1 LKQTLASPKV
11 HTAAILIAT
20 IALLWLFFRGANLA
34 EIRKNLLS
42 AEPAL
47 IFWSL
52 VATMVTY
59 VLRALRWRGLLA
71 PLGRAGLANCFSA
84 TVIGFM
90 VNFLAPGRLGEIA
103 RPYLLARREGFSA
116 SAAFA
121 TILLERVLDLV
132 TVVFFV
138 AFWLVAGPKRSGNEE
153 IVSSLELGGILG
165 LGFAIVALASMFFFA
180 RYPEAST
187 AVVRRCLRIFPR
199 GLEAGAGRFLE
210 TFRGGLGVLV
220 HGSGLAK
227 ASSMSVLLW
236 LGICL
241 SFWLSA
247 RAFEVELSFGDTFLI
262 IGFLTVGV
270 AVPTPGAI
278 GGYHYMCSLALTTL
292 LGVSPSLAAAV
303 ALVAH
308 AISFLPVTILGIL
321 LFVKAGL
328 SFRQVKTIATSSPA
342 EPGRAQP

>member
-1 LKQTLASPKV
+1 MLESVKATLGSPKV

-20 IALLWLFFRGANLA
+20 LALLWLFFRGSNLG
-34 EIRKNLLS
+34 EIKKSLLS
-42 AEPAL
+42 AKPVPIL
-47 IFWSL
+47 WSL
-52 VATMVTY
+52 AATMATY
-59 VLRALRWRGLLA
+59 LIRAIRWQGLLL

-116 SAAFA
+116 SGAFA
-121 TILLERVLDLV
+121 TILLERMFDLV

-138 AFWLVAGPKRSGNEE
+138 AFWLLAGPKQAGSEE
-153 IVSSLELGGILG
+153 IVSSLKIGGVLG
-165 LGFAIVALASMFFFA
+165 LGFAVVALLSLFLFA
-180 RYPEAST
+180 RYPEPSM
-187 AVVRRCLRIFPR
+187 AVARWFLRVLPHR
-199 GLEAGAGRFLE
+199 AAARMARFLE
-210 TFRGGLGVLV
+210 TFREGLGVLV
-220 HGSGLAK
+220 HGWGLVK
-227 ASSMSVLLW
+227 AFLLSVLLW
-236 LGICL
+236 LAICL
-241 SFWLSA
+241 SFWLAA
-247 RAFEVELSFGDTFLI
+247 RALSVELGFGDTFLV

-270 AVPTPGAI
+270 ALPTPGAI

-292 LGVSPSLAAAV
+292 FGIATSPAAAV

-328 SFRQVKTIATSSPA
+328 TFGQFK
-342 EPGRAQP
+342 

>member
-1 LKQTLASPKV
+1 V
-11 HTAAILIAT
+11 HTVAILVT
-20 IALLWLFFRGANLA
+20 TFALLWLFFRGANLG
-34 EIRKNLLS
+34 EIKKSLLG
-42 AEPAL
+42 AKPAP

-52 VATMVTY
+52 VATMATY
-59 VLRALRWRGLLA
+59 LIRAIRWQGLLL
-71 PLGRAGLANCFSA
+71 PLGRAGLANCFRA

-90 VNFLAPGRLGEIA
+90 VNFLAPGRIGEIA

-116 SAAFA
+116 SGALA

-138 AFWLVAGPKRSGNEE
+138 AFWLLAGPKRVRSEE
-153 IVSSLELGGILG
+153 IVSSLELGGVLG
-165 LGFAIVALASMFFFA
+165 LGFAAVALASMFLFA
-180 RYPEAST
+180 RYPEPST
-187 AVVRRCLRIFPR
+187 AVARWFFRVLPRRLEVR
-199 GLEAGAGRFLE
+199 AASFLE
-210 TFRGGLGVLV
+210 TFRSGLGVLV
-220 HGSGLAK
+220 HGSGLVK
-227 ASSMSVLLW
+227 AFLMSVVLW
-236 LGICL
+236 LTICL

-247 RAFEVELSFGDTFLI
+247 RALGVDFGFGDTFLV

-292 LGVSPSLAAAV
+292 FGVATSPAAAV

-328 SFRQVKTIATSSPA
+328 TVSEFK
-342 EPGRAQP
+342 

>member
-1 LKQTLASPKV
+1 MKTTLGSPKV
-11 HTAAILIAT
+11 HTAAILVAT
-20 IALLWLFFRGANLA
+20 AALLWLFLRGVNVG
-34 EIRKNLLS
+34 EIHKSLLG
-42 AEPAL
+42 ARPAP

-52 VATMVTY
+52 VATMTTY
-59 VLRALRWRGLLA
+59 LIRAIRWQGLLL

-116 SAAFA
+116 SGAFA

-138 AFWLVAGPKRSGNEE
+138 AFWLLAGPRRSRDDDL
-153 IVSSLELGGILG
+153 VSSLELGGVLG
-165 LGFAIVALASMFFFA
+165 LGLAALALLSLFLFA
-180 RYPEAST
+180 RYPERSMT
-187 AVVRRCLRIFPR
+187 VGRWLLRVFPHR
-199 GLEAGAGRFLE
+199 IEARAMRFLE
-210 TFRGGLGVLV
+210 TFRSGLGVLV
-220 HGSGLAK
+220 HGWGLLMAFLL
-227 ASSMSVLLW
+227 SVVLW
-236 LGICL
+236 LAICV

-247 RAFEVELSFGDTFLI
+247 RALEVEFGLGDTFLV

-292 LGVSPSLAAAV
+292 FGVAPSLAAAV

-308 AISFLPVTILGIL
+308 AISFLPVTILGIF

-328 SFRQVKTIATSSPA
+328 TFGQFQQ
-342 EPGRAQP
+342 PGV

>member
-1 LKQTLASPKV
+1 VKATLGSPKV

-20 IALLWLFFRGANLA
+20 IALLWLFFRGANLG
-34 EIRKNLLS
+34 EIKKNLLS
-42 AEPAL
+42 ARPAL

-52 VATMVTY
+52 VATMTTY
-59 VLRALRWRGLLA
+59 ILRAIRWQGLLL

-90 VNFLAPGRLGEIA
+90 VNFLAPARLGEIA

-116 SAAFA
+116 SGAFA
-121 TILLERVLDLV
+121 TILLERMLDLV
-132 TVVFFV
+132 TVVFFI
-138 AFWLVAGPKRSGNEE
+138 AFWLLAGPNRSRSEDL
-153 IVSSLELGGILG
+153 VSSLELGGVLG
-165 LGFAIVALASMFFFA
+165 LGFAIVALSSMFLFA
-180 RYPEAST
+180 RYPEPAM
-187 AVVRRCLRIFPR
+187 ALARWFLRALPR
-199 GLEAGAGRFLE
+199 GLESKAGRFLE

-220 HGSGLAK
+220 EGSGLVK
-227 ASSMSVLLW
+227 AFVMSVLLW
-236 LGICL
+236 LAICL

-247 RAFEVELSFGDTFLI
+247 RAFGVEFAFGDTFLV

-292 LGVSPSLAAAV
+292 FGVTPSLAAAV

-328 SFRQVKTIATSSPA
+328 SFSQLK
-342 EPGRAQP
+342 

>member
-1 LKQTLASPKV
+1 M
-11 HTAAILIAT
+11 HTVAILVT
-20 IALLWLFFRGANLA
+20 TFALLWLFFRGANLG
-34 EIRKNLLS
+34 EIKKSLLG
-42 AEPAL
+42 AKPAP

-52 VATMVTY
+52 VATMATY
-59 VLRALRWRGLLA
+59 LIRAIRWQGLLL
-71 PLGRAGLANCFSA
+71 PLGRAGLANCFRA

-116 SAAFA
+116 SGALA

-138 AFWLVAGPKRSGNEE
+138 AFWLLAGPKRARSEE
-153 IVSSLELGGILG
+153 IVSSLELGGVLG
-165 LGFAIVALASMFFFA
+165 LGFAAVALASMFLFA
-180 RYPEAST
+180 RNPEPST
-187 AVVRRCLRIFPR
+187 AVARWFFRVLPRRLEVR
-199 GLEAGAGRFLE
+199 AARFLE

-220 HGSGLAK
+220 HGSGLMRAFV
-227 ASSMSVLLW
+227 MSVVLW
-236 LGICL
+236 LAICL

-247 RAFEVELSFGDTFLI
+247 RALGVDLGFGDTFLV

-292 LGVSPSLAAAV
+292 FGVATSPAAAV

-308 AISFLPVTILGIL
+308 AISFLPVTILGMV

-328 SFRQVKTIATSSPA
+328 TVSEFK
-342 EPGRAQP
+342 